1 MKQIVKTIFG
11 SHLYGTSTPESD
23 TDFKAVH
30 MYSIQEILLKK
41 DKDNIDSSTNKKTK
55 TLNTCRCFVVTR

>member
-1 MKQIVKTIFG
+1 MKQLVKTVFG

-30 MYSIQEILLKK
+30 MYSLEEILLKK
-41 DKDNIDSSTNKKTK
+41 DKTHFSSDTNKKK
-55 TLNTCRCFVVTR
+55 KEYKR

>member
-23 TDFKAVH
+23 TDYKAVH
-30 MYSIQEILLKK
+30 QHSLSEIVLKQ
-41 DKDNIDSSTNKKTK
+41 DKAHFDKN
-55 TLNTCRCFVVTR
+55 